1 MLPYPD
7 INPEIFRIGP
17 MAIRWYSLMYILGF
31 LASYILVRYQVKIK
45 RLNISK
51 EAIDSLY
58 SYLIVGLLIGAR
70 LGYIIFY
77 NLSFYIQNPLEIIAV
92 WHGGMSFHGGLI
104 GSIFAGFI
112 FCKRYNFDFWQMAD
126 LVIVTAP
133 IGIGLGRIGNFIN
146 GELYGR
152 PTNLPWAMIFPTGGP
167 IPRHPSQIY
176 EFFLEGVVLFILLW
190 RLKEREI
197 KPGMLSAFFLVIY
210 GFFRF
215 FIEFFREPDIQLG
228 FILVFFTM
236 GQILCLAMILV
247 GALIIIRRRV

>member
-228 FILVFFTM
+228 FILGFFTM